1 MNQKIIL
8 SLAILATSLHATAQT
23 ADTLRVRNVEEVTV
37 ITSKD
42 SQTISLRGSANDST
56 FRYESSVSITPDS
69 EVSIREGQFDLFNW
83 DIFRNRRES
92 RTGSAADSSF
102 VIIPSNPLSKGPQE
116 GKMIKYKRYP
126 RISTEGLA
134 HYGFGFAMPYD
145 GPDGMSIGGKALS
158 DIFINVET
166 VSLNFFMNHAHLM
179 TGLNFGYRSFR
190 LQDDGI
196 FIKQDGKVRTAP
208 IPSGLELKRSALRSN
223 YISLPA
229 IFSISIGK
237 YPKLVLYG
245 GAELCFNFNGRIK
258 NKYTQDKTEVPSKY
272 TEIRLEPTT
281 WNYTAG
287 VRFEN
292 IGVYAKY
299 SPCPFLQEGTGP
311 SFKTYSVG
319 ITLGIN

>member
-1 MNQKIIL
+1 MKRIVFI
-8 SLAILATSLHATAQT
+8 SAALALCLTAAAQT
-23 ADTLRVRNVEEVTV
+23 PDTLRVRNVEEVTV

-56 FRYESSVSITPDS
+56 FHYESSIIITPDS
-69 EVSIREGQFDLFNW
+69 DVSIREGQFDLFNW
-83 DIFRNRRES
+83 DIFRSRKENRMDS
-92 RTGSAADSSF
+92 DSAFVVIPNIANLADT
-102 VIIPSNPLSKGPQE
+102 VYKANV
-116 GKMIKYKRYP
+116 IKYKRYP

-134 HYGFGFAMPYD
+134 HYGFGIAMPYD
-145 GPDGMSIGGKALS
+145 GPNGISVGGQALS
-158 DIFINVET
+158 DIFINIET
-166 VSLNFFMNHAHLM
+166 VSLNFLLNHAHLM

-190 LQDDGI
+190 LQDEGI
-196 FIKQDGKVRTAP
+196 FVKQDGKVSTTAV
-208 IPSGLELKRSALRSN
+208 PSGLELKRSALRSN

-229 IFSISIGK
+229 IMSISIGR

-258 NKYTQDKTEVPSKY
+258 NKYTQDNPDVPMKY
-272 TEIRLEPTT
+272 TEVRLEPTT

-299 SPCPFLQEGTGP
+299 SPCPFLLEGTGP
-311 SFKTYSVG
+311 AFKTYSVG

>member
-8 SLAILATSLHATAQT
+8 SLAILATALPATAQT
-23 ADTLRVRNVEEVTV
+23 SDTLRVRNVEEVTV

-42 SQTISLRGSANDST
+42 SQTISLKGSANDST
-56 FRYESSVSITPDS
+56 FRYESSVIITPDS
-69 EVSIREGQFDLFNW
+69 DVSIREGQFDLFNW
-83 DIFRNRRES
+83 DIFRGRRES
-92 RTGSAADSSF
+92 RTGNSDSLF
-102 VIIPSNPLSKGPQE
+102 VVIPTNPLSKEPQE
-116 GKMIKYKRYP
+116 GKVVKYKRYP

-145 GPDGMSIGGKALS
+145 GPDGISVGGKALS

-166 VSLNFFMNHAHLM
+166 VSLNFLLNHAHLM

-196 FIKQDGKVRTAP
+196 FVKQDGKVLTTAV
-208 IPSGLELKRSALRSN
+208 PSGLELKRSAVRSN

-229 IFSISIGK
+229 ILSISIGK

-258 NKYTQDKTEVPSKY
+258 NKYTQDKTDVPSKY

-311 SFKTYSVG
+311 AFKTYSVG

>member
-8 SLAILATSLHATAQT
+8 SLAILATSLPATAQT
-23 ADTLRVRNVEEVTV
+23 SDTLRVRNVDEVIV

-56 FRYESSVSITPDS
+56 FRYESSISITPDS
-69 EVSIREGQFDLFNW
+69 DVSIREGQFDLFNW
-83 DIFRNRRES
+83 DILRNRRES
-92 RTGSAADSSF
+92 RTGPSDSLF
-102 VIIPSNPLSKGPQE
+102 VVIPSNPLSKEPQT
-116 GKMIKYKRYP
+116 GKLVKYKRYP
-126 RISTEGLA
+126 RISTNGLA
-134 HYGFGFAMPYD
+134 HYGFGIAMPYD
-145 GPDGMSIGGKALS
+145 GPDGMAVGGQALS

-166 VSLNFFMNHAHLM
+166 VSLNFLLNHAHLM

-196 FIKQDGKVRTAP
+196 FVKQDGKVFTTAV
-208 IPSGLELKRSALRSN
+208 PSGLELKRSALRSN

-229 IFSISIGK
+229 ILSISIGR

-258 NKYTQDKTEVPSKY
+258 NKYTQDNPDVPMKY
-272 TEIRLEPTT
+272 TETRLEPTT

-287 VRFEN
+287 IRFGT

-299 SPCPFLQEGTGP
+299 SPCPFLQEGCGP
-311 SFKTYSVG
+311 AFKTYSAG

>member
-8 SLAILATSLHATAQT
+8 SLAILATALPAMAQT
-23 ADTLRVRNVEEVTV
+23 SDTLRVRNVEEVTI

-56 FRYESSVSITPDS
+56 FRYESSVIITPDS
-69 EVSIREGQFDLFNW
+69 DVSIREGQFDLFNW
-83 DIFRNRRES
+83 DIFRGRRES
-92 RTGSAADSSF
+92 RMEDDSTF
-102 VIIPSNPLSKGPQE
+102 VVIPNLATLSDTLHKANV
-116 GKMIKYKRYP
+116 IKYKRYR
-126 RISTEGLA
+126 RITTEGLA

-145 GPDGMSIGGKALS
+145 GPDGIAIGGKAFS

-166 VSLNFFMNHAHLM
+166 VSLNFLFNHAHLM

-196 FIKQDGKVRTAP
+196 FVKQEGKVITTA

-229 IFSISIGK
+229 ILSVSIGR

-258 NKYTQDKTEVPSKY
+258 NKYTQDEPGVPTKY
-272 TEIRLEPTT
+272 TEVRLEPTT

-299 SPCPFLQEGTGP
+299 SPCPFLLEGTGP
-311 SFKTYSVG
+311 SFRTYSVG
-319 ITLGIN
+319 LTLGIN

>member
-1 MNQKIIL
+1 MSRHIL
-8 SLAILATSLHATAQT
+8 FTFAALASCLTAAAQ
-23 ADTLRVRNVEEVTV
+23 APDTLRVRNVNEVTI

-42 SQTISLRGSANDST
+42 SQTVSLRGSANDST
-56 FRYESSVSITPDS
+56 FRYESSVSITPES
-69 EVSIREGQFDLFNW
+69 RVSVRESQVNLFDW
-83 DIFRNRRES
+83 DILRNRKENRMD
-92 RTGSAADSSF
+92 RDSAFVVIPNIASLADT
-102 VIIPSNPLSKGPQE
+102 VHKANV
-116 GKMIKYKRYP
+116 IKYKRYP
-126 RISTEGLA
+126 RITTEGLS

-145 GPDGMSIGGKALS
+145 GPDGMNVGGKSFS
-158 DIFINVET
+158 DIFINVEN
-166 VSLNFFMNHAHLM
+166 VSLNYLLNHVHLM

-190 LQDDGI
+190 LQDEGI
-196 FIKQDGKVRTAP
+196 FIKQDGKILTSA
-208 IPSGLELKRSALRSN
+208 IPAGLELKRSALRSN

-229 IFSISIGK
+229 ILSISIGR

-258 NKYTQDKTEVPSKY
+258 NKYAQKEPGVPTKY
-272 TEIRLEPTT
+272 TEVRLEPTT

-299 SPCPFLQEGTGP
+299 SPCPFLFEGTGP

-319 ITLGIN
+319 ITIGSR